1 MRNPF
6 YTYSTYNSS
15 LSYKAANSVPS
26 GPLNN
31 RASIRGND
39 TQISGAGPVINVIY
53 PIMIE
58 QKHKSRKNSR
68 NISLCQKEQRT
79 ISFQYTYI
87 RFLFTT
93 TTIKKLNQQHHHH
106 HGKYKYAC

>member
-15 LSYKAANSVPS
+15 LSYKAANSVIPC
-26 GPLNN
+26 PLNN

-87 RFLFTT
+87 YKIFIYNNNNQE
-93 TTIKKLNQQHHHH
+93 IKPT
-106 HGKYKYAC
+106 ASSSSWEI